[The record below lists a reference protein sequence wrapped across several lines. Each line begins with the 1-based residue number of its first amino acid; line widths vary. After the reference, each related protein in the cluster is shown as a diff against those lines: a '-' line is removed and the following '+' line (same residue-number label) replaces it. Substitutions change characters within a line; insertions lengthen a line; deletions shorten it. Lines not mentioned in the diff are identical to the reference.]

1 MNKMATALREN
12 LHLLTD
18 PDRDASPE
26 DTAARAARLDRAN
39 AQGSGRGERL
49 NVRNPFSS
57 DPPPALRWSVR
68 HFGLAGLLGGALV
81 SGLLRLVRGSRD

>member
-1 MNKMATALREN
+1 MNKMATVLREN
-12 LHLLTD
+12 LHLLTAD
-18 PDRDASPE
+18 GDASPD
-26 DTAARAARLDRAN
+26 DTAAPAARLDRVH

-81 SGLLRLVRGSRD
+81 SRLLRLVRGSRD